1 MKKIIS
7 IIVVGLNT
15 ISIETFARAGGASG
29 SGGGYVNRYSW
40 IFTLLTTI
48 IFLIIL
54 NYRSVQS
61 KKQIRISGI
70 NDSLWN
76 YDEILDW
83 VKKSFL
89 RVQNAWMEK
98 DLSLVNDL
106 ITENLTIDLE
116 KKIRHLDFINERNVL
131 EEIEIKSIK
140 IIGCE
145 DFIDNEKDS
154 FIAYVKGSMI
164 DYSISNRSGN
174 ITTNSSKRREKF
186 MDLYYFRRHNNIW
199 LIDRIENRVT
209 FKSLFKSKHIRE
221 KSCM

>member
-1 MKKIIS
+1 MKKNILIL
-7 IIVVGLNT
+7 VFGLNA

-29 SGGGYVNRYSW
+29 GGYVNRYSW
-40 IFTLLTTI
+40 IITLSTTI

-54 NYRSVQS
+54 NYRNVQS
-61 KKQIRISGI
+61 KKQIKISGI

-76 YDEILDW
+76 YEEILDW

-106 ITENLTIDLE
+106 ITENLMNDLE
-116 KKIRHLDFINERNVL
+116 KKIRHLNFINEKNVL

-140 IIGCE
+140 IIGCQ

-154 FIAYVKGSMI
+154 FIAYVRGSMI
-164 DYSISNRSGN
+164 DYSISNRTGN

-186 MDLYYFRRHNNIW
+186 MDLYYYKRHNNTW
-199 LIDRIENRVT
+199 LIERIENKVT
-209 FKSLFKSKHIRE
+209 FRSLFKSKHILENR
-221 KSCM
+221 

>member
-1 MKKIIS
+1 MKKNILIL
-7 IIVVGLNT
+7 VLGLT
-15 ISIETFARAGGASG
+15 VISIETYARAGGASG

-40 IFTLLTTI
+40 IITLSTTI

-54 NYRSVQS
+54 NYRNVQS
-61 KKQIRISGI
+61 KKQIKISGI

-76 YDEILDW
+76 YEEILDW

-106 ITENLTIDLE
+106 ITENLMNDLE
-116 KKIRHLDFINERNVL
+116 KKIRHLNFINEKNVL

-140 IIGCE
+140 IIGCQ

-154 FIAYVKGSMI
+154 FIAYVRGSMI
-164 DYSISNRSGN
+164 DYSISNRTGN

-186 MDLYYFRRHNNIW
+186 MDLYYYKRHNNTW
-199 LIDRIENRVT
+199 LIERIENKVT
-209 FKSLFKSKHIRE
+209 FRSLFKSKHILENR
-221 KSCM
+221 